1 MTRYDDLFDE
11 ATAGDSVFADKSA
24 LDPLAEPEEVVPRTE
39 QEQQVARI
47 LAGVTEGYLPT
58 TVSVYG
64 PPGTGKTITTK
75 RLCRE
80 FAARHP
86 EFGVEY
92 VNLKECRTIFSAANE
107 ILFALGGEKR
117 GAHAGLDGVF
127 EAIWERLET
136 FPEWTVLILDEIDHI
151 KHDANYDPSDFFYR
165 LLRGEGK
172 LKRGLQLSVFLI
184 SNELLTVD
192 LRLDSRVESAM
203 GGEEVFFP
211 PYSADEL
218 RAIIGARIDRAFVAG
233 GMDEAAF
240 DRGVQEATQRWG
252 DARKTLR
259 LFRQA
264 GERANE
270 RGLEQVTV
278 DCVVDSLEG
287 TERETTVT
295 KLQSLPLRHLVV
307 LAAAVGTRGA
317 DGQIKQPVRSTQI
330 RERLQQPGMAERFR
344 LGERTIQGLV
354 GELETM
360 GLVESWTEAKSEGGR
375 ALFVETTFDPEWVY
389 EAQAAV
395 AEELAAV
402 EATE

>member
-1 MTRYDDLFDE
+1 MSRYDDLFDE
-11 ATAGDSVFADKSA
+11 LAADESVFADKSV
-24 LDPLAEPEEVVPRTE
+24 LDPLTEPNEIVPRTD
-39 QEQQVARI
+39 QERALASI
-47 LAGVTEGYLPT
+47 LTSVTEGYLPT

-64 PPGTGKTITTK
+64 PPGTGKTITTR

-80 FAARHP
+80 FAARHTD
-86 EFGVEY
+86 FDLEY

-117 GAHAGLDGVF
+117 GAYVGLDGVF
-127 EAIWERLET
+127 EGIWERLET
-136 FPEWTVLILDEIDHI
+136 YPEWTVLILDEIDHI

-172 LKRGLQLSVFLI
+172 LARDLHLSVFLI

-211 PYSADEL
+211 PYNEDEL
-218 RAIIGARIDRAFVAG
+218 REIVGARIGRAFNEG
-233 GMDEAAF
+233 RMDETAF
-240 DRGVQEATQRWG
+240 DRGVREAAHRWG

-264 GERANE
+264 GEVANK

-278 DCVVDSLEG
+278 ECIVDSLEE
-287 TERETTVT
+287 TEREATVM
-295 KLQSLPLRHLVV
+295 KLRSLPLRHLAV
-307 LAAAVGTRGA
+307 LAAAVGTRAANGE
-317 DGQIKQPVRSTQI
+317 IIQPI
-330 RERLQQPGMAERFR
+330 RTSRIHDRLQQKTTAKRFQ
-344 LGERTIQGLV
+344 LGERAIQQIV
-354 GELETM
+354 GDLATM
-360 GLVESWTEAKSEGGR
+360 GIVDTWKESEGRGGR
-375 ALFVETTFDPEWVY
+375 AMYLETTFDPEWVL

-395 AEELAAV
+395 VDEGRSDDV
-402 EATE
+402 